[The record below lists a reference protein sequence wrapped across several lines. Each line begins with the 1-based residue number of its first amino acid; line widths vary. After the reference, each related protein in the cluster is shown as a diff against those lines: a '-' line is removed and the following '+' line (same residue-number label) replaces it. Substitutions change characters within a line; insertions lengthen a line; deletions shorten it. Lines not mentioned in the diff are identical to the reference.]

1 MRAHL
6 FVYWI
11 VMTGETEDRRMLT
24 VESLH
29 RTRKKFS
36 YKQTKNK

>member
-1 MRAHL
+1 MRTHL
-6 FVYWI
+6 LVYWI
-11 VMTGETEDRRMLT
+11 FVTGETEDRRMLT
-24 VESLH
+24 VEPLH